1 MRERLS
7 IEDFGGE
14 RFPTAEE
21 SKKESAERVQVW
33 DRSKNWFGELISGR
47 MFPRTRKFIG
57 IEGIKALAEGVTEIS
72 PRQLYMW
79 VQEDNNT
86 SMGWFVL
93 IYGDDTKPENRA
105 FIEDL
110 VVKPLG
116 DTNRHHL
123 VFLVKDEIQEQDVAP
138 YQELFKIKT
147 LSLDANTDEEEWNWE
162 YKDNLLN
169 GVNGYGN
176 SFFIRSNFTLT
187 FLLGD
192 PETIN
197 RRLKTLIYHKDETFD
212 SDALRYWTVEKS
224 RTFFSQ
230 YIIVPENSG
239 LNVDFLKED
248 HCLPYIPPV
257 LELTEKNTLRF
268 LYGGKLTCI
277 F

>member
-1 MRERLS
+1 MRERIC
-7 IEDFGGE
+7 IEDLGGE
-14 RFPTAEE
+14 NFPTVEEIRKAIAE
-21 SKKESAERVQVW
+21 KVQVW
-33 DRSKNWFGELISGR
+33 DRSKNWFGELVSGR
-47 MFPRTRKFIG
+47 MLPRSQKFIG
-57 IEGIKALAEGVTEIS
+57 NEGIEAFFEGVTEIF

-79 VQEDNNT
+79 VQEDNIT
-86 SMGWFVL
+86 FWGWSIL

-110 VVKPLG
+110 VVKPFG
-116 DTNRHHL
+116 DASRRHL
-123 VFLVKDEIQEQDVAP
+123 IFLVKDEIQEQDVAP

-147 LSLDANTDEEEWNWE
+147 LSLDVNTDEEEWNWE
-162 YKDNLLN
+162 YGDNLLN
-169 GVNGYGN
+169 GVNGYGS

-197 RRLKTLIYHKDETFD
+197 RRLKTLIYHKDEMFD
-212 SDALRYWTVEKS
+212 SDALRYWTAEKS

-239 LNVDFLKED
+239 LNVDLLKKD
-248 HCLPYIPPV
+248 RCLPYIPSV

-268 LYGGKLTCI
+268 LYGGKLK
-277 F
+277 

>member
-1 MRERLS
+1 MRERIN

-14 RFPTAEE
+14 CFPTAEE
-21 SKKESAERVQVW
+21 IKKASAEMVQVW
-33 DRSKNWFGELISGR
+33 DRSKNWFGELVSGR
-47 MFPRTRKFIG
+47 MFPRSRKSTG
-57 IEGIKALAEGVTEIS
+57 EEGIKAFANGVTEIS

-79 VQEDNNT
+79 VQENNTT
-86 SMGWFVL
+86 SMGWSVL

-110 VVKPLG
+110 VIKPLG
-116 DTNRHHL
+116 DANRRHL
-123 VFLVKDEIQEQDVAP
+123 VFLD
-138 YQELFKIKT
+138 T
-147 LSLDANTDEEEWNWE
+147 NTDEEEWNWE
-162 YKDNLLN
+162 YGDNLLN

-197 RRLKTLIYHKDETFD
+197 RRLKTLIYHKDEKFD
-212 SDALRYWTVEKS
+212 SDALCYWTVEKS

-230 YIIVPENSG
+230 YIIVPENSE
-239 LNVDFLKED
+239 LNVDFLKKD

-257 LELTEKNTLRF
+257 LELTERNTLRF
-268 LYGGKLTCI
+268 LYGGKLK
-277 F
+277 